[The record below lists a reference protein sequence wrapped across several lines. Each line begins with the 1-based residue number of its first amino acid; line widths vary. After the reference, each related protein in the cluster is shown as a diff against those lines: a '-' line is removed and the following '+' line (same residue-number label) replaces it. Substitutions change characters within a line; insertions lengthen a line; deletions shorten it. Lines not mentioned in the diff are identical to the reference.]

1 MRIISQNKDCD
12 VQYESVAV
20 AVNSNENEHK
30 IIAFSPC
37 DLEADAYI
45 TLGNCGTEDAAQSV
59 LKRIREHYDSICL
72 SKFSGCE
79 NEYYV
84 PEIFEMPQAQEV
96 EK

>member
-20 AVNSNENEHK
+20 AVNSNANEHK
-30 IIAFSPC
+30 IIAYSPY
-37 DLEADAYI
+37 DLESDSYI
-45 TLGNCGTEDAAQSV
+45 NLGDYETEETARFV

-84 PEIFEMPQAQEV
+84 PEIFEMP
-96 EK
+96 